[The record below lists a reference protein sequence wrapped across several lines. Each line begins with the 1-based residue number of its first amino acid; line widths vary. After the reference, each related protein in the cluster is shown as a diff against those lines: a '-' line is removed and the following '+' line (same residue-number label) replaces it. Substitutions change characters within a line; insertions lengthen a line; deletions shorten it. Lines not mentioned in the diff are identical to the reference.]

1 MIFLVVILLIT
12 TNMVVS
18 QRTALWITTG
28 GRVSSDRRVRFEYP
42 ANDTAQQSS
51 LEALCYIGAEGLL
64 PSEQQ
69 PDANGAYPLL
79 CVAATPTQSAPPND
93 FIDAFES
100 AGGRLPP
107 FFVSRFGGV
116 RARVSNTLHSPRCAL
131 ATGDWICAQEFG
143 SDFALGTASR
153 GFFGY
158 CGNPPEP
165 SGSRVFV
172 RLDPGGQ
179 DPSLRASCGSGAPRS
194 VPVDECWDAN
204 PCANPLDCFDD
215 RKQIGGS
222 ARCNITGDTT
232 QHRTSFFNRCVS
244 LVGNDVCVEVYSGKA
259 DPGATDDGECAFG
272 AKVTRNEEVVFEREI
287 DLGLVPYACARFE
300 SAQFPDAVCETCV
313 ELRDVEHYTVD
324 SGTGQPTNA
333 RGCVEVALACNG
345 VPLARAQ
352 VGCVESAALTRCE
365 QSLARQDNS
374 SDTYTPPNSRCARP
388 TPLSPR
394 VCLQLNTSAT
404 CDITASIL
412 SNNASVYS
420 RVINAADLLSVENR
434 SDTLVTVL
442 KPRTL
447 CVDDARLPCQ
457 SCVEWRPSYKHANET
472 PDPTDSG
479 IVSWGACAS
488 INVTCLEEP
497 IVDAD
502 LGCFD
507 DQPIPSQCFD
517 ACKNKTDC
525 GAHGDCQRGICACDA
540 TWHGA
545 KCSYQCPG
553 DCSGAA
559 RGVCLPTGICA
570 CIPPAIGANCSQN
583 LFGLSFGP
591 APTRRP
597 GNNSVD
603 KNPGDWIPATLT
615 NCPSDCNRR
624 GDCIRAVCACYDGFA
639 GDACEVV
646 TSGGLSGGSIAL
658 IVMMIVVGL
667 LVIGVVVYAA
677 RVIRSRDNEAA
688 YARLKEDDQ
697 EDNIGSVEAAKA
709 LKSKSRSRGTATA
722 TATPTSEA
730 EMTTKR
736 GSK

>member
-1 MIFLVVILLIT
+1 MNFLLLCAFSI
-12 TNMVVS
+12 VAS
-18 QRTALWITTG
+18 QRTALWVTTG
-28 GRVSSDRRVRFEYP
+28 GQLSSDRALRFAYP
-42 ANDTAQQSS
+42 TAMNLST
-51 LEALCYIGAEGLL
+51 EALCYVGSEGLL
-64 PSEQQ
+64 PAEQQ
-69 PDANGAYPLL
+69 PDANLAYPLL
-79 CVAATPTQSAPPND
+79 CVASQPAQVAPPAA

-107 FFVSRFGGV
+107 FFVSRFSGV
-116 RARVSNTLHSPRCAL
+116 RSRVTATLHSPRCAL

-143 SDFALGTASR
+143 DEFSLATSSR
-153 GFFGY
+153 GFFSY
-158 CGNPPEP
+158 CGSPPEP

-172 RLDPGGQ
+172 RLDPGGA
-179 DPSLRASCGSGAPRS
+179 DASLRASCGAGAPRV

-204 PCANPLDCFDD
+204 PCADPLDCFDD

-222 ARCNITGDTT
+222 ARCTT
-232 QHRTSFFNRCVS
+232 MGQTTEHRTSFFNQCVR
-244 LVGNDVCVEVYSGKA
+244 LVGNDLCVDVYSGKA
-259 DPGATDDGECAFG
+259 DSTATDDGDCSFG

-300 SAQFPDAVCETCV
+300 STQFPDAVCETCV
-313 ELRDVEHYTVD
+313 ELQNVTHADID
-324 SGTGQPTNA
+324 PSTGQPRNA
-333 RGCVEVALACNG
+333 RACVEVALACNG

-352 VGCVESAALTRCE
+352 VGCVENVALTRCE

-374 SDTYTPPNSRCARP
+374 SNTYTPPNSRCARP

-404 CDITASIL
+404 CDVTASLI
-412 SNNASVYS
+412 SDNATVYS

-434 SDTLVTVL
+434 SDSFATVL

-447 CVDDARLPCQ
+447 CINDARLPCQ
-457 SCVEWRPSYKHANET
+457 SCVEWRPSYKHANDT

-479 IVSWGACAS
+479 VVSWSACAS
-488 INVTCLEEP
+488 VNVTCLEEP
-497 IVDAD
+497 IVNTD

-507 DQPIPSQCFD
+507 DQPIPSQCFA
-517 ACKNKTDC
+517 ACTGKADC
-525 GAHGDCQRGICACDA
+525 GVHGNCERGVCACDA

-553 DCSGAA
+553 DCSGAE
-559 RGVCLPTGICA
+559 RGICLPTGICA

-583 LFGLSFGP
+583 LFGFSFGP

-603 KNPGDWIPATLT
+603 NNPSDLISATLT
-615 NCPSDCNRR
+615 TCPSDCNRR
-624 GDCIRAVCACYDGFA
+624 GDCIRSACACFEGWT
-639 GDACEVV
+639 GEACEVA

-677 RVIRSRDNEAA
+677 RVIRSRDNESA
-688 YARLKEDDQ
+688 YARLREEHEED
-697 EDNIGSVEAAKA
+697 IGSAEAAKA
-709 LKSKSRSRGTATA
+709 LKSKKKPARAAASSA
-722 TATPTSEA
+722 SDA
-730 EMTTKR
+730 EMTPTPSR
-736 GSK
+736 GK